1 MAIKEELLVSDEIK
15 RLRLFRKGEGHNQD
29 SFARALGMSRLK
41 IQRYEAGT
49 YVIPLELIRKM
60 HEVFHMSYEWFF
72 HGTGHKKS
80 VEVKSALVKDI
91 KTLES
96 NQHLME
102 GQLSLLKKQLFKV
115 LEEIQYLKSNQ
126 NSQK

>member
-15 RLRLFRKGEGHNQD
+15 RLRLFRKGEGHSQET
-29 SFARALGMSRLK
+29 FASALGISRLK

-49 YVIPLELIRKM
+49 YMIPLELIRKM

-80 VEVKSALVKDI
+80 VELKSGLIKDI

-96 NQHLME
+96 NQHLLE
-102 GQLSLLKKQLFKV
+102 GQVSLLKKQLFKV
-115 LEEIQYLKSNQ
+115 FEEIQHLKS
-126 NSQK
+126 S